1 MKEVKETNSSN
12 AEEVAGF
19 ARLIVQIC
27 MKLGIIAS
35 LISIIVMEF
44 VLFRMVCFGKYL
56 EDCCLKKTI
65 ARPTLPGSKNLVS
78 CQ

>member
-19 ARLIVQIC
+19 ARIIVQIC

-35 LISIIVMEF
+35 LISIIVGAYAD
-44 VLFRMVCFGKYL
+44 RQN
-56 EDCCLKKTI
+56 KKQI
-65 ARPTLPGSKNLVS
+65 SNKKN
-78 CQ
+78 